1 MKTSIF
7 REKKSLKFEASGYFC
22 PDILVAWH
30 RFVTGVT
37 PLWRQLRTELGPM
50 YTGDH
55 RPAGGFI
62 KAKETWEIMINPIG
76 STVLL
81 YMVTFTY
88 IYHVNYTPNVSIIP
102 AYMDP
107 SWVMIN
113 GNSSQIGPAMFFRV
127 PGGAQCAKAW
137 NMCRL
142 PQSRA
147 LFGGLLHSKMPPP
160 PSPEAVPWFVDSLV
174 RSTTKLPS
182 SGIFGAGG
190 FSMIFRFSGI
200 SA

>member
-7 REKKSLKFEASGYFC
+7 RGKKSLKFEASGYFC

-76 STVLL
+76 SMVLL

-113 GNSSQIGPAMFFRV
+113 GNSSQIGPAMFSVYQVEPNV
-127 PGGAQCAKAW
+127 PRHGTCADY
-137 NMCRL
+137 
-142 PQSRA
+142 
-147 LFGGLLHSKMPPP
+147 HSLVHFLAACSIRKCPP
-160 PSPEAVPWFVDSLV
+160 PSPEAVP
-174 RSTTKLPS
+174 
-182 SGIFGAGG
+182 
-190 FSMIFRFSGI
+190 
-200 SA
+200 